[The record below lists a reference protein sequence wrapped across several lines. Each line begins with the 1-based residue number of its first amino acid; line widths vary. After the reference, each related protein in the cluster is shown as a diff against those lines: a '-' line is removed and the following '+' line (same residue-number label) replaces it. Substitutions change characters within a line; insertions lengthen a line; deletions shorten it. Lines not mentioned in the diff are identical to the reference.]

1 MNIIF
6 WDFLHIFFYFQKI
19 FFTINTGAQ
28 QARLSVHDGW
38 QGKGVVA
45 SSSNASPGTVG
56 GRGRQGHYGEVQV
69 FNIWVTTK
77 HLFFRVTNESRSWGH
92 ITT

>member
-6 WDFLHIFFYFQKI
+6 FGIFYTFFFFYFQK

-38 QGKGVVA
+38 RGKGVVA

-56 GRGRQGHYGEVQV
+56 GVGGRQGHYGEVQV
-69 FNIWVTTK
+69 FNIWITTK
-77 HLFFRVTNESRSWGH
+77 HLFFFFSRSQMS
-92 ITT
+92 